1 MSHKQGN
8 RVNKRRVAVTGVGVA
23 TGPGIGIEAFWE
35 GLTKDPGK
43 GPFMIED
50 WDPSVWIPRREA
62 RRLDLFAQYARVTAH
77 EALEMAGEHGA
88 DPERSGS
95 CVGTGIGGMQSF
107 ENLVNAV
114 YHRPRP
120 RPSPLAI
127 PMMMGNAAAADISI
141 TFGFLG
147 PATTQTLACAAG
159 AQAICDAF
167 RQIQWDY
174 TDLMVAGGSEAA
186 VRPATIAGF
195 RTARALSPTDES
207 MPFDVNRNGFVVGEG
222 AAMMV
227 LEEWSRAK
235 KRGAQILAE
244 LLGAGTS
251 SDAHHITA
259 PHPDGAGAK
268 RALEWALED
277 AGATPDQVGY
287 INAHGTAT
295 PLNDEGEGRLI
306 SDVWSDRQP
315 LVSSIK
321 GTTGHALGASGAI
334 EAVASVLAIS
344 RREVPPNIGLRE
356 QDPEIPLRQIVRE
369 RQDWEPSL
377 VVSNSFG
384 FGGHNTVLVFGPAD

>member
-1 MSHKQGN
+1 MK
-8 RVNKRRVAVTGVGVA
+8 KRRAAVTGVGVV
-23 TGPGIGIEAFWE
+23 TGPGLGVEDFWE
-35 GLTKDPGK
+35 GLTRDPGT
-43 GPFMIED
+43 GPFVIED
-50 WDPSVWIPRREA
+50 WDPSEWIPRRQA
-62 RRLDLFAQYARVTAH
+62 RRLDLFSQYARVAAH
-77 EALEMAGEHGA
+77 EALAMAGDHGT
-88 DPERSGS
+88 DPTRAGA

-107 ENLVNAV
+107 EKLVNSV
-114 YHRPRP
+114 YHSARV

-159 AQAICDAF
+159 GQAICDAL
-167 RQIQWDY
+167 RQIQWGY

-186 VRPATIAGF
+186 VRPASIAGF
-195 RTARALSPTDES
+195 RAARALSPTDES
-207 MPFDVNRNGFVVGEG
+207 RPFDLNRNGFVVGEG

-227 LEEWSRAK
+227 LEEWDRARD
-235 KRGAQILAE
+235 RGAHILAE
-244 LLGAGTS
+244 LLGAGSS

-259 PHPDGAGAK
+259 PHPEGEGAR

-277 AGATPDQVGY
+277 AGATPDRVGY

-295 PLNDEGEGRLI
+295 PLNDEGEAQVIAAIWG
-306 SDVWSDRQP
+306 DHQP

-321 GTTGHALGASGAI
+321 GTTGHALGASGGI

-344 RREVPPNIGLRE
+344 RRQVPPNVGLVE
-356 QDPEIPLRQIVRE
+356 QDPAIPLRRIVRE
-369 RQDWEPSL
+369 RREWTPGL
-377 VVSNSFG
+377 AVSNSFG

>member
-1 MSHKQGN
+1 MN
-8 RVNKRRVAVTGVGVA
+8 RRRVAVTGVGVV
-23 TGPGIGIEAFWE
+23 TGPGIGVEAFWE

-43 GPFMIED
+43 GPFVIED
-50 WDPSVWIPRREA
+50 WDPSTWIPRREA
-62 RRLDLFAQYARVTAH
+62 RRLDLFSQYARVAAH
-77 EALEMAGEHGA
+77 EALEMAGDHRTPG
-88 DPERSGS
+88 DRSGS

-114 YHRPRP
+114 YHSPRP

-159 AQAICDAF
+159 GQAICDAL
-167 RQIQWDY
+167 RQIQWGY
-174 TDLMVAGGSEAA
+174 ADLMVAGGSEAA
-186 VRPATIAGF
+186 VRPAAIAGF

-207 MPFDVNRNGFVVGEG
+207 MPFDANRNGFVVGEG

-227 LEEWSRAK
+227 LEEWNQAQD
-235 KRGAQILAE
+235 RGATILAE

-259 PHPDGAGAK
+259 PHPEGAGAR

-277 AGATPDQVGY
+277 AGATPAQVGY

-295 PLNDEGEGRLI
+295 PLNDAGEARVI
-306 SDVWSDRQP
+306 SDIWGEEQP

-321 GTTGHALGASGAI
+321 GTTGHALGASGGI

-344 RREVPPNIGLRE
+344 RGQVPPNVGLRE
-356 QDPEIPLRQIVRE
+356 QDPEIDLHRIVTERRE
-369 RQDWEPSL
+369 WEPGL
-377 VVSNSFG
+377 AVSNSFG

>member
-1 MSHKQGN
+1 M
-8 RVNKRRVAVTGVGVA
+8 RKRRVAVTGLGVV
-23 TGPGIGIEAFWE
+23 TGPGIGVESFWE

-43 GPFMIED
+43 GPFTIEG
-50 WDPSVWIPRREA
+50 WDSSEWIPRREA
-62 RRLDLFAQYARVTAH
+62 RRLDLFSQYARVAAI
-77 EALEMAGEHGA
+77 EALAGAGDHGI
-88 DPERSGS
+88 DPTRAGA

-114 YHRPRP
+114 YHSPRP

-159 AQAICDAF
+159 AQAICDAL
-167 RQIQWDY
+167 RQIQWGY
-174 TDLMVAGGSEAA
+174 ADLMVAGGSEAA
-186 VRPATIAGF
+186 IRPASVAGF
-195 RTARALSPTDES
+195 RVARALSPTDES
-207 MPFDVNRNGFVVGEG
+207 RPFDVNRNGFVVGEG

-227 LEEWSRAK
+227 LEEWDRAQE
-235 KRGAQILAE
+235 RGAPILAE

-259 PHPDGAGAK
+259 PHPEGEGAR
-268 RALEWALED
+268 RALDWALQD

-295 PLNDEGEGRLI
+295 PLNDAGEARVI
-306 SDVWSDRQP
+306 SDIWDDDQP

-321 GTTGHALGASGAI
+321 GTTGHALGASGGI
-334 EAVASVLAIS
+334 EAVASVLAIH
-344 RREVPPNIGLRE
+344 RRQVPPNVGLRD
-356 QDPEIPLRQIVRE
+356 QDPDIPLHRIVRE
-369 RQDWEPSL
+369 RQDWNPGL

>member
-1 MSHKQGN
+1 M
-8 RVNKRRVAVTGVGVA
+8 TGVGVV
-23 TGPGIGIEAFWE
+23 TGPGQGVDAFWE

-43 GPFMIED
+43 GPFTIED
-50 WDPSVWIPRREA
+50 WDPSALIPRREA
-62 RRLDLFAQYARVTAH
+62 RRLDLFSQYARVAAH
-77 EALEMAGEHGA
+77 EALEMAGDHRA
-88 DPERSGS
+88 APDRSGS

-114 YHRPRP
+114 YHSPRP

-141 TFGFLG
+141 KFGFLG

-159 AQAICDAF
+159 AQAICDAL
-167 RQIQWDY
+167 RQIQWGY
-174 TDLMVAGGSEAA
+174 ADLMVAGGSEAA

-195 RTARALSPTDES
+195 RVSRALSPTDQS
-207 MPFDVNRNGFVVGEG
+207 RPFDVDRNGFVVGEG

-227 LEEWSRAK
+227 LEEWEQAHR
-235 KRGAQILAE
+235 RGADILAE

-259 PHPDGAGAK
+259 PHPRGDGAR
-268 RALEWALED
+268 RALEWALRD

-295 PLNDEGEGRLI
+295 PLNDAGEGLVI
-306 SDVWSDRQP
+306 SSIWGDSQP

-321 GTTGHALGASGAI
+321 GTTGHALGASGGI

-344 RREVPPNIGLRE
+344 RRQVPPNIGLRE
-356 QDPEIPLRQIVRE
+356 QDPQIALHRIVME
-369 RQDWEPSL
+369 RQDWDPGL
-377 VVSNSFG
+377 AVSNSFG

>member
-1 MSHKQGN
+1 VN
-8 RVNKRRVAVTGVGVA
+8 RRRVAVTGVGVV
-23 TGPGIGIEAFWE
+23 TGPGVGVEAFWE
-35 GLTKDPGK
+35 GLTEDPGT
-43 GPFMIED
+43 GPFVIKS
-50 WDPSVWIPRREA
+50 WDPSERIPRRQA
-62 RRLDLFAQYARVTAH
+62 RRLDLFAQYARVAAH
-77 EALEMAGEHGA
+77 EALEMAGDHRA

-114 YHRPRP
+114 YHSPRP

-159 AQAICDAF
+159 AQAICDAL
-167 RQIQWDY
+167 RQIQWGY
-174 TDLMVAGGSEAA
+174 ADLMVAGGSEAA

-195 RTARALSPTDES
+195 RTARALSPTNES
-207 MPFDVNRNGFVVGEG
+207 RPFDLNRNGFVVGEG

-227 LEEWSRAK
+227 LEEWDQAQA
-235 KRGAQILAE
+235 RGAHILAE
-244 LLGAGTS
+244 VLGAGTT

-259 PHPDGAGAK
+259 PHPEGEGAR
-268 RALEWALED
+268 RALEWALTD
-277 AGATPDQVGY
+277 AGATPAQVGY

-295 PLNDEGEGRLI
+295 PLNDEGEARVIADIWG
-306 SDVWSDRQP
+306 DDQP

-321 GTTGHALGASGAI
+321 GTTGHALGASGGI

-344 RREVPPNIGLRE
+344 RRQVPPNVGLLE
-356 QDPEIPLRQIVRE
+356 QDPAVALQHIVRE
-369 RQDWEPSL
+369 RREWEPGL
-377 VVSNSFG
+377 AVSNSFG

>member
-1 MSHKQGN
+1 MT
-8 RVNKRRVAVTGVGVA
+8 KRRVAVTGVGVV
-23 TGPGIGIEAFWE
+23 TGPGIGVEAFWD
-35 GLTKDPGK
+35 GLTKDPGL
-43 GPFMIED
+43 GPFEVND
-50 WDPSVWIPRREA
+50 WDPSAWIPRREA
-62 RRLDLFAQYARVTAH
+62 RRLDLFAQYARVAAH
-77 EALEMAGEHGA
+77 EALQMAGDHRAE
-88 DPERSGS
+88 PTRSGS

-114 YHRPRP
+114 YHSPKP

-159 AQAICDAF
+159 AQAICDAL
-167 RQIQWDY
+167 RQIQWGY
-174 TDLMVAGGSEAA
+174 ADLMVAGGSEAA

-195 RTARALSPTDES
+195 RTARALSPTNES
-207 MPFDVNRNGFVVGEG
+207 RPFDVNRNGFVVGEG

-227 LEEWSRAK
+227 LEEWEGARA
-235 KRGAQILAE
+235 RGAHILAE

-259 PHPDGAGAK
+259 PHPQGEGAR

-277 AGATPDQVGY
+277 AGATADQVGY

-295 PLNDEGEGRLI
+295 PLNDEGESQVIAAIWG
-306 SDVWSDRQP
+306 DKQP

-321 GTTGHALGASGAI
+321 GTTGHALGASGGI

-344 RREVPPNIGLRE
+344 RRQVPPNVGLLE
-356 QDPEIPLRQIVRE
+356 QDPAIPLQNIVRE
-369 RQDWEPSL
+369 RQDWEPGL
-377 VVSNSFG
+377 AVSNSFG
-384 FGGHNTVLVFGPAD
+384 FGGHNTVLVFGPAQ

>member
-1 MSHKQGN
+1 M
-8 RVNKRRVAVTGVGVA
+8 RRRRAAVTGVGVVA
-23 TGPGIGIEAFWE
+23 GPGLGVEAFWE
-35 GLTKDPGK
+35 GLTIDPGR
-43 GPFMIED
+43 GPFTVGD
-50 WDPSVWIPRREA
+50 WDPSAWIPRREA
-62 RRLDLFAQYARVTAH
+62 RRLDLFSQYARVAAH
-77 EALEMAGEHGA
+77 EALEMAGDHGA
-88 DPERSGS
+88 APERSGS

-114 YHRPRP
+114 YHRPKP

-159 AQAICDAF
+159 AQAICDAL
-167 RQIQWDY
+167 RQIQWGY
-174 TDLMVAGGSEAA
+174 ADLMVAGGSEAA

-207 MPFDVNRNGFVVGEG
+207 RPFDADRNGFVVGEG

-227 LEEWSRAK
+227 LEEWESARR
-235 KRGAQILAE
+235 RGAPVLAE

-259 PHPDGAGAK
+259 PHPEGEGAR

-277 AGATPDQVGY
+277 AGAAPEQVGY

-295 PLNDEGEGRLI
+295 PLNDAGEARVIADIWG
-306 SDVWSDRQP
+306 DDQP

-321 GTTGHALGASGAI
+321 GTTGHALGASGGI

-344 RREVPPNIGLRE
+344 RRQVPPNVGMLE
-356 QDPEIPLRQIVRE
+356 QDPEIALRRIVTE
-369 RQDWEPSL
+369 RRDWGPGL

>member
-1 MSHKQGN
+1 M
-8 RVNKRRVAVTGVGVA
+8 NKRRVAVTGVGVV
-23 TGPGIGIEAFWE
+23 TGPGLGVDAFWE
-35 GLTKDPGK
+35 GLTQDPGK
-43 GPFMIED
+43 GPFTIED
-50 WDPSVWIPRREA
+50 WNPSEWIPRREA
-62 RRLDLFAQYARVTAH
+62 RRLDLFSQYARVAAH
-77 EALEMAGEHGA
+77 EALAMAGEHQT
-88 DPERSGS
+88 DPLRSGV

-107 ENLVNAV
+107 ENLVEAV
-114 YHRPRP
+114 YHRPKP

-159 AQAICDAF
+159 AQAICDAL
-167 RQIQWDY
+167 RQIQWGY

-207 MPFDVNRNGFVVGEG
+207 RPFDAHRNGFVVGEG

-227 LEEWSRAK
+227 LEEWGRAQA
-235 KRGAQILAE
+235 RGAPILAE
-244 LLGAGTS
+244 LLGAGTT

-259 PHPDGAGAK
+259 PHPEGEGAR
-268 RALEWALED
+268 RATEWALED

-295 PLNDEGEGRLI
+295 PLNDQGEAQVIADIWG
-306 SDVWSDRQP
+306 DNQP

-321 GTTGHALGASGAI
+321 GTTGHALGASGGI
-334 EAVASVLAIS
+334 EAVASVLAIH
-344 RREVPPNIGLRE
+344 RRQVPPNIGLLE
-356 QDPEIPLRQIVRE
+356 QDPAIPLQRIVLQRQK
-369 RQDWEPSL
+369 WTPGL
-377 VVSNSFG
+377 AVSNSFG
-384 FGGHNTVLVFGPAD
+384 FGGHNTVLVFGPAG

>member
-1 MSHKQGN
+1 MK
-8 RVNKRRVAVTGVGVA
+8 KRRVAVTGVGVVS
-23 TGPGIGIEAFWE
+23 GPGLGVEAFWE
-35 GLTKDPGK
+35 GLTVDPGT
-43 GPFMIED
+43 GPFTID
-50 WDPSVWIPRREA
+50 NWDPSAWIPRRQA
-62 RRLDLFAQYARVTAH
+62 RRLDKFSQYARVAAH
-77 EALEMAGEHGA
+77 EALEMAGDHSS
-88 DPERSGS
+88 DPRRAGV

-107 ENLVNAV
+107 EKLVNDV

-159 AQAICDAF
+159 AQAICDAL
-167 RQIQWDY
+167 RQIQWGY
-174 TDLMVAGGSEAA
+174 ADLMVAGGSEAA

-207 MPFDVNRNGFVVGEG
+207 RPFDANRNGFVVGEG

-227 LEEWSRAK
+227 LEEWDRARA
-235 KRGAQILAE
+235 RGAHILAE
-244 LLGAGTS
+244 LLGGGTS

-259 PHPDGAGAK
+259 PHPQGKGA
-268 RALEWALED
+268 RQALEWALED
-277 AGATPDQVGY
+277 AGATPGDVGY

-295 PLNDEGEGRLI
+295 PLNDQGEAQVICDIWG
-306 SDVWSDRQP
+306 DDQP

-321 GTTGHALGASGAI
+321 GTTGHALGASGGI

-344 RREVPPNIGLRE
+344 RRQIPPNVGLRE
-356 QDPEIPLRQIVRE
+356 QDPDIPLQRIVKQRQE
-369 RQDWEPSL
+369 WEPGL
-377 VVSNSFG
+377 AVSNSFG

>member
-1 MSHKQGN
+1 MK
-8 RVNKRRVAVTGVGVA
+8 RRRVAVTGVGVV
-23 TGPGIGIEAFWE
+23 TGPGQGVEDFWE

-43 GPFMIED
+43 GPFTIDD
-50 WDPSVWIPRREA
+50 WDPSALIPRREA
-62 RRLDLFAQYARVTAH
+62 RRLDVFSQYARVAAH
-77 EALEMAGEHGA
+77 EALEMAGDHGTAA
-88 DPERSGS
+88 DRSGA

-114 YHRPRP
+114 YHSPRP

-159 AQAICDAF
+159 AQAICDAL
-167 RQIQWDY
+167 RQIQWGY
-174 TDLMVAGGSEAA
+174 ADLMVAGGSEAA
-186 VRPATIAGF
+186 VRPASIAGF
-195 RTARALSPTDES
+195 RVARALSPTDES
-207 MPFDVNRNGFVVGEG
+207 RPFDVDRNGFVVGEG

-227 LEEWSRAK
+227 LEEWDQAHS
-235 KRGAQILAE
+235 RGADILAE
-244 LLGAGTS
+244 VLGAGTS

-259 PHPDGAGAK
+259 PHPEGDGAR

-277 AGATPDQVGY
+277 AGATPEQVGY

-295 PLNDEGEGRLI
+295 PLNDAGEGQVI
-306 SDVWSDRQP
+306 ASIWGDNQP

-321 GTTGHALGASGAI
+321 GTTGHALGASGGI

-344 RREVPPNIGLRE
+344 RGQVPPNVGLRE
-356 QDPEIPLRQIVRE
+356 QDPQIPLHRIAVERE
-369 RQDWEPSL
+369 DWDPGL
-377 VVSNSFG
+377 AVSNSFG